1 MKAGPDRIERSNN
14 IRDCQAAG
22 GACLFAARHAVARRS
37 GSVRIR
43 SVGACFGRY
52 LFEGLD
58 GHRLWLGSVRA
69 RDLSAS
75 IMVPGMRVR
84 DRRHGK
90 EDDQGDRRSQN
101 ACQVLSYAHES
112 ILSRHRVA
120 DHQVGPRSVNPSH
133 PRPSRYGKVKAFHV
147 MWLSVGFRTRSVRPR
162 GNERPPAPPLPGF
175 ARLRGCSAARMERS
189 ETGEQVTSSSASA

>member
-1 MKAGPDRIERSNN
+1 
-14 IRDCQAAG
+14 
-22 GACLFAARHAVARRS
+22 
-37 GSVRIR
+37 
-43 SVGACFGRY
+43 
-52 LFEGLD
+52 
-58 GHRLWLGSVRA
+58 
-69 RDLSAS
+69 
-75 IMVPGMRVR
+75 MRVR